1 MKSLLFNIHDLI
13 LILSISAFCLIAIRQ
28 LVHNSD
34 NKPARRLW
42 LGFWT
47 LNVLASGYTLLFW
60 SDALR
65 RPAFDAAPYLFC
77 VLGTTSL
84 LTGPALLFSLIQSS
98 SNAGRFLWRHFAHLL
113 PFAISIVYLYVVCFR
128 FDSDTQRF
136 LFLELH
142 LYQQVNTYYF
152 TFVSLTKLLPVIYAL
167 AAVIWLSNNT
177 NTLCEK
183 AGCSA
188 AKQQRYIRLCAGFLF
203 LWSWGAVTHF
213 IGRHFPSDF
222 PDLMGI
228 VGNYLTFFLALIFL
242 LDRDLSSGANAT
254 KATNIK
260 NPDPSKSTQ
269 KAAIEKAVLID
280 RIYLNP
286 QLNLE
291 RFAEYTNLSTR
302 DISAVIN
309 QEFEKNFHEFINTYR
324 VEAAKIK
331 LRDDA
336 HKHQSISEIGAAS
349 GFNSTATFN
358 RLFKKLVQVTP
369 SDYRKSN
376 EKTDRGCTFSIS
388 SAK

>member
-28 LVHNSD
+28 LADNSD

-47 LNVLASGYTLLFW
+47 LNVLSCGYTLLFW

-65 RPAFDAAPYLFC
+65 RPAFDAAPYVFC

-84 LTGPALLFSLIQSS
+84 LTGPALLLSLLQSS
-98 SNAGRFLWRHFAHLL
+98 TNAGRFLWRHLAHLL
-113 PFAISIVYLYVVCFR
+113 PFAVSISYLYIVCFR

-142 LYQQVNTYYF
+142 LYQQAHTYYF

-167 AAVIWLSNNT
+167 AAVIWLSNN
-177 NTLCEK
+177 NTLSEK
-183 AGCSA
+183 AGFSA
-188 AKQQRYIRLCAGFLF
+188 TRQQRYVRLCAGFLF

-213 IGRHFPSDF
+213 IGRHFPSNF

-228 VGNYLTFFLALIFL
+228 VGNYLTLFLALTIL
-242 LDRDLSSGANAT
+242 LDKDLCSGANAT

-260 NPDPSKSTQ
+260 NPNPGKSTI
-269 KAAIEKAVLID
+269 KTAIEKAVLTD
-280 RIYLNP
+280 QIYLNP

-291 RFAEYTNLSTR
+291 RFAEYTNLNSR

-331 LRDDA
+331 LRDDTC
-336 HKHQSISEIGAAS
+336 KHQSISEIGAAS

-376 EKTDRGCTFSIS
+376 EKTDRGCTFNIS